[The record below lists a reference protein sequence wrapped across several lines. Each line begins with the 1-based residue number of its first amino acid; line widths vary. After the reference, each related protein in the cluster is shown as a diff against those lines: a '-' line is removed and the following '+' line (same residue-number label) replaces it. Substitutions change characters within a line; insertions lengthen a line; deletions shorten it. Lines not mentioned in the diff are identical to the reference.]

1 MNTSSLSSAC
11 SFSGVALD
19 SCGTQHAP
27 HCTDPPAQ
35 KAGSAQLPFHPCFNE
50 KAHGRIA
57 RIHVPIAPRC
67 NLACGYCE
75 RVISPSPDLTGP
87 GSASEVL
94 SPEQGIERTMKFL
107 QQYGD
112 KSIVGIAGPGDPLA
126 NPETMTFLERMQ
138 EEAPHIATCLCT
150 NGLALPQYAEKLIEL
165 SINTL
170 TVTVNGVTP
179 SVIAQMQPRVLD
191 SGTWLTG
198 EEAGHLLISRQM
210 EGLRKVAG
218 HMTLKINMVIAPEI
232 NMSEVEAVMQ
242 LAVDSK
248 VQVFNPMPLIPRHA
262 LRFTRKPTHD
272 EIKHIYSLC
281 PPSLSLFTKCKQCR
295 ADAAGIHGK
304 EHSKCPTIV

>member
-27 HCTDPPAQ
+27 HCTAPLAQ
-35 KAGSAQLPFHPCFNE
+35 KAESAQLPFHPCFNE

>member
-1 MNTSSLSSAC
+1 MNTPSLSSAC
-11 SFSGVALD
+11 LLNACSEPNPALY
-19 SCGTQHAP
+19 AP
-27 HCTDPPAQ
+27 HPLQHDEA
-35 KAGSAQLPFHPCFNE
+35 AQLPFHPCFNE

-75 RVISPSPDLTGP
+75 RVISTSPTLTGP

-94 SPEQGIERTMKFL
+94 EPEQGFERTMKFL

-112 KSIVGIAGPGDPLA
+112 SSIVGIAGPGDPLA
-126 NPETMTFLERMQ
+126 NPETITFLERMQ
-138 EEAPHIATCLCT
+138 EQAPHIATCLCT
-150 NGLALPQYAEKLIEL
+150 NGLALPQYAEKLIKL
-165 SINTL
+165 NLNTL

-179 SVIAQMQPRVLD
+179 SVIAQMQPRVFD
-191 SGTWLTG
+191 SGRWLTG
-198 EEAGHLLISRQM
+198 EDAGHLLISRQM

-232 NMSEVEAVMQ
+232 NMGEVEAVMQ
-242 LAVDSK
+242 LAVDSN

-262 LRFTRKPTHD
+262 LSSTRKPTRD